1 MRQKAFTLVELMIAV
16 ALMVILT
23 GSIVFV
29 FTQAQRIYTQTS
41 SMVKVYQ
48 NARAAFDI
56 MERDFAN
63 MIRTL
68 DMEFWGPDE
77 EDSLAKSFNGHLDR
91 KSELGNHMFSQGD
104 QTVKNLRLF
113 TQSEASFL
121 FGPVIAQG
129 SYRDKSPGGGNIE
142 RAADTIYF
150 KTETNI
156 PGQGTKIALV
166 RYGLDVDPR
175 FRRPPI
181 LMKWVAWLEKSV
193 DANGKVTYNV
203 RYESPQPLCYYVT
216 EFRVEFFVKNRRTNG
231 AGVFCR
237 AGEFVPG
244 VFGGDKTKISF
255 VPGQKITVD
264 STIQHEYTQ
273 FFMPLYMNLFD
284 NGNQTTIS
292 YSDLGSAYQNSFK
305 GVIVKPVTGEP
316 YFTFSGATT
325 NLWDF
330 FYQLGK
336 GDKIFLFGSQL
347 DSSKRHYYVRPGE
360 YTIKD
365 IRQDPNS
372 KQYQIFFLEPIDTS
386 QMDKD
391 GASQAEVCYRA
402 VWIPSAIRITMQI
415 IDKYG
420 IGERQISR
428 TISRVFRI
436 LGS

>member
-1 MRQKAFTLVELMIAV
+1 MRQKGFTLVELMIAV
-16 ALMVILT
+16 ALMVILS

-63 MIRTL
+63 MIRTM

-77 EDSLAKSFNGHLDR
+77 EDSLAKSFNGHLD
-91 KSELGNHMFSQGD
+91 KKTELGNYMFGVNEQ
-104 QTVKNLRLF
+104 QVKNLRIF

-156 PGQGTKIALV
+156 PGRGTKIALV
-166 RYGLDVDPR
+166 RYGLDIDPR

-193 DANGKVTYNV
+193 DANNKVTYRV
-203 RYESPQPLCYYVT
+203 HYEPPQPLCYYVT

-237 AGEFVPG
+237 AGEFLSIFQGSQNKLP
-244 VFGGDKTKISF
+244 F
-255 VPGQKITVD
+255 VANQKITVN
-264 STIQHEYTQ
+264 SSIGHEYTA

-284 NGNQTTIS
+284 NGKGTIS
-292 YSDLGSAYQNSFK
+292 YSDLGSVYQSSFK

-316 YFTFSGATT
+316 FFTFVENTN

-336 GDKIFLFGSQL
+336 GDRIFLFGSQV
-347 DSSKRHYYVRPGE
+347 DSSGRHYYVRPGE

-365 IRQDPNS
+365 IRQDPSS
-372 KQYQIFFLEPIDTS
+372 KKYQVFFLEYIDTS

-391 GASQAEVCYRA
+391 GVTQAEVCYRA
-402 VWIPSAIRITMQI
+402 VWIPSAVRITMQI

-420 IGERQISR
+420 IGERQVSR